1 MLIGMGIFEY
11 TIHIKASDQAL
22 SELYSRAF
30 TIRISFSL

>member
-22 SELYSRAF
+22 SELYSSF